1 MRKLSSTGQVPISSA
16 KLLLGPILTSTRGKQ
31 TLIAAGHVSLFPSLS
46 DATFLIIHFSTVLQ
60 FTGGLEAHL
69 LEVPRQEFEKILL
82 LRRPGNNINATK
94 AQNLRTFGVPPQ
106 FVVPMTN
113 PSVFKRTLT
122 IMAAFISQ
130 ETAFLLV
137 DHSRLIRMHVTSIDR
152 MWTQDDLSPESKVSI
167 NHSWPSYHLLKY
179 ESSGGTAFGSHL
191 TLVPTGSVRV
201 S

>member
-1 MRKLSSTGQVPISSA
+1 M
-16 KLLLGPILTSTRGKQ
+16 
-31 TLIAAGHVSLFPSLS
+31 
-46 DATFLIIHFSTVLQ
+46 
-60 FTGGLEAHL
+60 
-69 LEVPRQEFEKILL
+69 PRQEFEKILL

-137 DHSRLIRMHVTSIDR
+137 DHSRLIRMHVTSIDH